1 MEKEKVAPMPG
12 YIKILAWL
20 ISLSAFAIGFWHTHL
35 GLKEFKPLSWE
46 YGSLVV
52 SGLVLMVLIVAYN
65 RAIVGVKYAILIYLL
80 CATFMFVFNLN
91 SFYPNFKGKQ
101 LIKEDASML
110 KDSLSKYTTYLNDL
124 SGGKDK
130 SKTFQTVGELKTLQK
145 QIYTELT
152 DPNHV
157 MIVGP
162 FVRGYFDKFKTI
174 SGENT
179 LSLGSISNSKFDP
192 ATKMKTINLLN
203 AQLDSAI
210 LNFVARQSPGDKSAL
225 EVAQAAFA
233 MDALS
238 KKYSDSLTKITQ
250 DTSSIISPEIARKG
264 ADVMMMVKIASEF
277 DQISR
282 KVNTAKKQTILPI
295 FTDNEKNQVS
305 IPYTQ
310 QLGLF
315 SHTISAIFKHLNK
328 IDTWGIIILCLF
340 IDFIVPLSM
349 FVMLRNVN
357 DDPKKPNKTDAFDFN
372 SKK

>member
-1 MEKEKVAPMPG
+1 MEKEKVITMPG

-65 RAIVGVKYAILIYLL
+65 RAIAGVKYAILIYLL
-80 CATFMFVFNLN
+80 CAIFMFVFNLN

-110 KDSLSKYTTYLNDL
+110 KDSLSKYATNLKDL

-130 SKTFQTVGELKTLQK
+130 SRTYETVAELKTLQK

-162 FVRGYFDKFKTI
+162 FVRGYFDKFKSI
-174 SGENT
+174 SGANS
-179 LSLGSISNSKFDP
+179 LSLGSITNSNFDP
-192 ATKMKTINLLN
+192 ATKTKTVNLLN

-210 LNFVARQSPGDKSAL
+210 LNFVAKQSPGDKSAI
-225 EVAQAAFA
+225 EVAEAAFA

-238 KKYSDSLTKITQ
+238 KKYSDSLIKITQ

-264 ADVMMMVKIASEF
+264 QDVMMMVKIAGEF
-277 DQISR
+277 DQIAR
-282 KVNTAKKQTILPI
+282 KVNTAKKQNILPI

-315 SHTISAIFKHLNK
+315 SHTISAIFQHIDK

-340 IDFIVPLSM
+340 IDFIVPLGM
-349 FVMLRNVN
+349 FLMLKNGN
-357 DDPKKPNKTDAFDFN
+357 DDTKKPFKSKAVDFN